1 MRRKRP
7 IGLVA
12 IVVYKVFAAAV
23 LASAAVAIFLTLAHH
38 RALQAFAEAHFVEAG
53 KEAIV
58 GWLLSRLLDLTPR
71 TLKLSGIATAA
82 YAIVT
87 AIEAIGLWYEK
98 VWAELLVIALLSLSL
113 PPEIYELLQGASLL
127 KWVTFVANLL
137 SLGYVL
143 YRFLK
148 TKRQTS

>member
-7 IGLVA
+7 VGLVA
-12 IVVYKVFAAAV
+12 IVVYKVFAATV
-23 LASAAVAIFLTLAHH
+23 LAIAAVAIFLTLTHH
-38 RALQAFAEAHFVEAG
+38 RALQTFAEDHFVEAG

-58 GWLLSRLLDLTPR
+58 GWLLSKLLNLTPR
-71 TLKLSGIATAA
+71 MLEFGGIATAA
-82 YAIVT
+82 YALVT

-98 VWAELLVIALLSLSL
+98 AWAELLVIALLSLSL
-113 PPEIYELLQGASLL
+113 PPEIYELLQRASLL
-127 KWVTFVANLL
+127 KWVAFTINLL

-143 YRFLK
+143 HRFLK